1 MTMDLQQAL
10 SDLAEVR
17 DRLAHVQRFEG
28 YSGPAAFVSGAVAL
42 VAGYVQ
48 FKLAPLP
55 ATPQAQHVYVTIWM
69 SCLAVALALNYGAV
83 VAWMLKHR
91 GPGAQSQFR
100 TAARSI
106 APSVVLGGALTVALL
121 DHAAYALLP
130 GTWFALYALGLF
142 ASRGAIPPAT
152 LPVIFAFSA
161 LALVFLVTRF
171 SAYSLA
177 WWVMPLG
184 FGLGQIAIGTLI
196 WRQRAA

>member
-1 MTMDLQQAL
+1 MDLQRAL

-28 YSGPAAFVSGAVAL
+28 YSGPAALASGACAL
-42 VAGYVQ
+42 IAGYAQ
-48 FKLAPLP
+48 FTLAPMPSTAAALH
-55 ATPQAQHVYVTIWM
+55 TYVVIWM
-69 SCLAVALALNYGAV
+69 TCLAVALMLNYGAV
-83 VAWMLKHR
+83 AVWMLRHR

-106 APSVVLGGALTVALL
+106 APSVVLGGALTVALI
-121 DHAAYALLP
+121 DHNAYALLP

-152 LPVIFAFSA
+152 LPVTLGFTA
-161 LALVFLVTRF
+161 LALVFLMTRLT
-171 SAYSLA
+171 AIALA

-184 FGLGQIAIGTLI
+184 FGLGQIAIGYLI
-196 WRQRAA
+196 WKQRTV

>member
-1 MTMDLQQAL
+1 MDLQRAL

-28 YSGPAAFVSGAVAL
+28 YSGPAAFTSGVAAL

-48 FKLAPLP
+48 FTVAPLP
-55 ATPQAQHVYVTIWM
+55 STPAGFRAYVIIWM
-69 SCLAVALALNYGAV
+69 TCLAVALVLNYGAV
-83 VAWMLKHR
+83 AVWILKHR
-91 GPGAQSQFR
+91 EPGALSQFR

-106 APSVVLGGALTVALL
+106 APSVALGGALTVALL
-121 DHAAYALLP
+121 DHQAYVLLP
-130 GTWFALYALGLF
+130 GTWFAVYALGLF
-142 ASRGAIPPAT
+142 ASRGAIPPPT
-152 LPVIFAFSA
+152 LAVTLAFSS

-184 FGLGQIAIGTLI
+184 FGIGQIAIGTLI

>member
-1 MTMDLQQAL
+1 MDLQQAL

-28 YSGPAAFVSGAVAL
+28 YSGPAAFASGVAAL
-42 VAGYVQ
+42 LAGYVQ
-48 FKLAPLP
+48 FVLAPRPSTP
-55 ATPQAQHVYVTIWM
+55 AALHAYVTIWM
-69 SCLAVALALNYGAV
+69 SCLAAALVLNYGAV
-83 VAWMLKHR
+83 AVWVLKHR

-121 DHAAYALLP
+121 DHGAYGLLP

-161 LALVFLVTRF
+161 LALIFLVTRF
-171 SAYSLA
+171 SADSLA

-196 WRQRAA
+196 WRQRTA